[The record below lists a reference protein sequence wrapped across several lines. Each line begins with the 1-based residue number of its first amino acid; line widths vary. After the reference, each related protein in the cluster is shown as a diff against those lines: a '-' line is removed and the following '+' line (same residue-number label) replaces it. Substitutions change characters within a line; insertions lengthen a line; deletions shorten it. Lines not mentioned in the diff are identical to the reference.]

1 MANQH
6 SVDRPTIRSHKRQFV
21 WQILAPMILV
31 LLIGLTAGGLVISAT
46 VSGQGQTRV
55 WTDVSM
61 VWLLVPALFFAL
73 TFLLIL
79 VTTIYGMSKLLQV
92 IPHYSG
98 KTQVIFVMLSA
109 ETRKL
114 ADRAARPFVWLR
126 QAGAVIKS
134 IFRQ

>member
-1 MANQH
+1 MEDQH

-46 VSGQGQTRV
+46 VSGQGQTRG

-98 KTQVIFVMLSA
+98 KTQDIFFMLSA
-109 ETRKL
+109 GTRKL
-114 ADRAARPFVWLR
+114 ADRVARPFVWLR

-134 IFRQ
+134 IIRH